1 MFIELNKITADRRAE
16 QARYADTDDVGENGH
31 AAQDEIK
38 SVKVMI
44 NTDAVRCFYPR
55 KDERPGTRI
64 TFTDGGGFAV
74 VEAYHDVA
82 ALMPS
87 ATFRRDEAGFRD

>member
-1 MFIELNKITADRRAE
+1 MAFIELNKITADRRAE
-16 QARYADTDDVGENGH
+16 QSRFTDTDDIGENGG
-31 AAQDEIK
+31 EIR
-38 SVKVMI
+38 SVKVMV
-44 NTDAVRCFYPR
+44 NTKAIRCFYPR

-82 ALMPS
+82 ALMP
-87 ATFRRDEAGFRD
+87 APQVVTMENAFRD